1 MRFLPKGL
9 LDPESLGGPSPSTAA
24 GAPRPSS
31 SSGARG
37 RRIPVRLCAKAPE
50 GSQGRRRLGMSS
62 RRESRGTAS
71 LPRDSSASAA
81 GVCLSPSLRISA
93 NAGPARVE
101 VSLLG
106 VCVFIGSQG
115 KKKKFEDLLP
125 TSDLAPEEISRN
137 LPSKSPHFKSLC
149 NWGLSLRLPALS
161 PVTTIFQ
168 EYDVSRF

>member
-1 MRFLPKGL
+1 M
-9 LDPESLGGPSPSTAA
+9 
-24 GAPRPSS
+24 
-31 SSGARG
+31 
-37 RRIPVRLCAKAPE
+37 RLCAKAPE

-115 KKKKFEDLLP
+115 KKKSLRIFYQP
-125 TSDLAPEEISRN
+125 QTWRQR
-137 LPSKSPHFKSLC
+137 KSL
-149 NWGLSLRLPALS
+149 GISPASHLISSRYVTGGFLFVSLP
-161 PVTTIFQ
+161 
-168 EYDVSRF
+168 